1 MATARI
7 AIRLKGLQ
15 SATGLT
21 AKLFAHTKA
30 QNAAALATIA
40 TVTADT
46 TDHSLYW
53 MSLNATGLGGV
64 IYHLAVYYSSGDDAG
79 GGYVYLT
86 DTTDVH
92 EVQDSPAAAVAD
104 ATKVNAQLGAGSGAR
119 TCVLTVQTSGAVAIQ
134 GATIRVARNSVSHT
148 QTTNSSGQATFNL
161 DDGTWTVAI
170 TAAGYTYNGTTLVVD
185 GDETATYTMTA
196 NNISA
201 PSAPN
206 RSVGTLLCL
215 GTDGTAEQGVVIYF
229 RLIDGPGTAGYAYD
243 EAEWSETSDA
253 NGEIESEFVIG
264 ARYRMRRGTHG
275 SDEEFTVANAASFNI
290 AEVVGTP

>member
-1 MATARI
+1 MATAKI
-7 AIRLKGLQ
+7 KIPLAGLQ
-15 SATGLT
+15 SQTGLT
-21 AKLFAHTKA
+21 AKLFTHPGT
-30 QNAAALATIA
+30 QNAAAAATIGSI
-40 TVTADT
+40 TADT
-46 TDHSLYW
+46 ASVSTYWCTVDATSL
-53 MSLNATGLGGV
+53 SGV
-64 IYHLAVYYSSGDDAG
+64 YEVKVYYSNGDDAG
-79 GGYVYLT
+79 FGYVFLT
-86 DTTDVH
+86 NTTDVH
-92 EVQDSPAAAVAD
+92 IVQDSPAAAVAA

-134 GATIRVARNSVSHT
+134 GATIRVTRNSVSHT
-148 QTTNSSGQATFNL
+148 QTTNASGQATFNL

-196 NNISA
+196 NNVSA

-206 RSVGTLLCL
+206 LSVGTLLCL
-215 GTDGTAEQGVVIYF
+215 GTDGTAEQGVVVYF
-229 RLIDGPGTAGYAYD
+229 RLIEGPGTAGYAYD

>member
-46 TDHSLYW
+46 TDPSLYW

-86 DTTDVH
+86 DTEDVH
-92 EVQDSPAAAVAD
+92 EVQDSPAAAQAD
-104 ATKVNAQLGAGSGAR
+104 ATVVQTTATGTGPYVVTITVQNSGAA
-119 TCVLTVQTSGAVAIQ
+119 AVA
-134 GATIRVARNSVSHT
+134 GALVRLSRTGQAR
-148 QTTNSSGQATFNL
+148 QAYTNASGQVVLGCAAA
-161 DDGTWTVAI
+161 TWTVAI
-170 TAAGYTYNGTTLVVD
+170 EAAGYSFTPTTLSVSGTTSQTYTLTAADLPEPAAPSFAAGYLDCYANGVLTAGVVVTAQIQQGAGAGGKAYDAAYETFTSNGSGRATKTTFIRGATYRIKVGDGAWHRLVVPD
-185 GDETATYTMTA
+185 AGSFAIDE
-196 NNISA
+196 
-201 PSAPN
+201 
-206 RSVGTLLCL
+206 L
-215 GTDGTAEQGVVIYF
+215 
-229 RLIDGPGTAGYAYD
+229 
-243 EAEWSETSDA
+243 
-253 NGEIESEFVIG
+253 IG
-264 ARYRMRRGTHG
+264 A
-275 SDEEFTVANAASFNI
+275 F
-290 AEVVGTP
+290 

>member
-1 MATARI
+1 MATAKI
-7 AIRLKGLQ
+7 KIPLAGLQ
-15 SATGLT
+15 SQTGLT
-21 AKLFAHTKA
+21 AKLFTHPGT
-30 QNAAALATIA
+30 QNAAAAATIN
-40 TVTADT
+40 TITADT
-46 TDHSLYW
+46 ASVSTYWCTVDATSL
-53 MSLNATGLGGV
+53 SGV
-64 IYHLAVYYSSGDDAG
+64 YEVKVYYSNGDDAG
-79 GGYVYLT
+79 FGYVYMT
-86 DTTDVH
+86 NTTDVH
-92 EVQDSPAAAVAD
+92 VVQDSPAAAVAS

-134 GATIRVARNSVSHT
+134 GATIRVTRNSVSHT
-148 QTTNSSGQATFNL
+148 QTTNASGQATFNL